1 MAMERIRAPLVRAVA
16 VLAAT
21 LALDAAAA
29 PKIVPPRVEVV
40 SLMVV
45 SSRSDSQ
52 HFRVGLAIDNQNT
65 EALALVGVRFTLR
78 LGGEGV
84 LDGQSSAAFTV
95 DPLDRKT
102 VEIDIE
108 TDSVSSP
115 SRLRAIASG
124 PAHALAYEIFGDLF
138 LPRRVNN
145 TLPFSRSG
153 EVPLTNAAGP

>member
-1 MAMERIRAPLVRAVA
+1 MVRLVRAVA
-16 VLAAT
+16 VLAAA
-21 LALDAAAA
+21 LALDAGAA

-40 SLMVV
+40 SFSVV
-45 SSRSDSQ
+45 SSRADLQ

-65 EALALVGVRFTLR
+65 EALALAGMEFTLR

-84 LDGQSSAAFTV
+84 LDGRSSAPFTI

-124 PAHALAYEIFGDLF
+124 PDHALPYAIFGNLF

-153 EVPLTNAAGP
+153 EVPLTSAATP